1 MFGVKEN
8 PVNAVNA
15 LRFRVAAWTIAIVA
29 LAVFGVRP
37 ASAVPAFTAKT
48 GQPCSACHIGGF
60 GPQLTPFGRK
70 FKLEGYT
77 MDAGREAFPVSA
89 MAVSS
94 FVTSAKAQDTPPADH
109 YSTNNNF
116 SLDQVSLFVAG
127 GIGAHFGGFLQ
138 LTYDGVGRVFS
149 WDNADFRAIDH
160 VNLFGDDMLVGLSV
174 NNNPGVQD
182 VWNTL
187 PAWGFPYTSSAL
199 APAPAASTMFDG
211 GFAQSV
217 LGTTVYAYWN
227 DSIYAE
233 AGLYFTPADRFLI
246 AMGSTSGPGP
256 ISGVAPYFRVAYQKD
271 YGNQNFSI
279 GGFGFFPSIDPGADT
294 STGKTDSYT
303 DFGLDA
309 SYQYIGDGD
318 NIYALNMRYTHETQY
333 LAASFLLGN
342 SEKTRNTL
350 DDLRLDAS
358 YYWHNLIG
366 GSVQLFTTMGSSD
379 QLLYP
384 DSASFTP
391 DSSGVTFQIDATPWG
406 QGDAPLGGRL
416 SLRVGLQYTAYMRF
430 NGGISNYD
438 GMGRNASDNN
448 TLRIFT
454 WLAL

>member
-1 MFGVKEN
+1 
-8 PVNAVNA
+8 
-15 LRFRVAAWTIAIVA
+15 
-29 LAVFGVRP
+29 
-37 ASAVPAFTAKT
+37 
-48 GQPCSACHIGGF
+48 
-60 GPQLTPFGRK
+60 
-70 FKLEGYT
+70 
-77 MDAGREAFPVSA
+77 MDAGHEAFPVSA

-94 FVTSAKAQDTPPADH
+94 FVTSAKAQDAPPADH

-127 GIGAHFGGFLQ
+127 GIGDHFGGFLQ

-160 VNLFGDDMLVGLSV
+160 VNLFGDDVLLGLSV

-182 VWNTL
+182 VWNTT

-199 APAPAASTMFDG
+199 APAPAVGTMFDG

-217 LGTTVYAYWN
+217 LGTSVYAYWN
-227 DSIYAE
+227 DSIYTE
-233 AGLYFTPADRFLI
+233 VGLYFTPADRFLI

-256 ISGVAPYFRVAYQKD
+256 ISGAAPYFRVAYQKD
-271 YGNQNFSI
+271 YGSQNFSI
-279 GGFGFFPSIDPGADT
+279 GGFGFFPSIDPGGDT
-294 STGKTDSYT
+294 STGKTDFYA

-318 NIYALNMRYTHETQY
+318 NIYALNTRYTHESQELSATY
-333 LAASFLLGN
+333 LLGGAVKPNN
-342 SEKTRNTL
+342 SL
-350 DDLRLDAS
+350 DDFRIDAS
-358 YYWHNLIG
+358 YYWHNLLG
-366 GSVQLFTTMGSSD
+366 GSVQFFNTEGSSD
-379 QLLYP
+379 ILLYP
-384 DSASFTP
+384 DNRTNSPRSTGF
-391 DSSGVTFQIDATPWG
+391 TFQIDATPWG

-430 NGGISNYD
+430 DGANSNYD

>member
-1 MFGVKEN
+1 M
-8 PVNAVNA
+8 NAA
-15 LRFRVAAWTIAIVA
+15 LSPRFRLASWIVA
-29 LAVFGVRP
+29 IFALAMFAVAP
-37 ASAVPAFTAKT
+37 ALAVPAFTAKT
-48 GQPCSACHIGGF
+48 GQPCSACHVGGF

-77 MDAGREAFPVSA
+77 MDAGTKAFPMSA

-94 FVTSAKAQDTPPADH
+94 FVTSSKAQDTPPADH

-127 GIGAHFGGFLQ
+127 GIGDHFGGFVQ
-138 LTYDGVGRVFS
+138 LTYDGVGRTFS
-149 WDNADFRAIDH
+149 WDNADIRVTDH
-160 VNLFGDDMLVGLSV
+160 VTVFGNDVLVGLSF
-174 NNNPGVQD
+174 NNSPGVQD

-199 APAPAASTMFDG
+199 APAPAVGTMFDG

-217 LGTTVYAYWN
+217 LGTSAYAYWN
-227 DSIYAE
+227 DHIYTE
-233 AGLYFTPADRFLI
+233 VGLYWTPANRFLI

-256 ISGVAPYFRVAYQKD
+256 ISGAAPYFRVAYQKD

-279 GGFGFFPSIDPGADT
+279 GGFGFFPSIDPGGDT
-294 STGKTDSYT
+294 TTGKTDSYA

-318 NIYALNMRYTHETQY
+318 NIYALNARYTHEAQDLT
-333 LAASFLLGN
+333 ATALLGGA
-342 SEKTRNTL
+342 EKSNNTL
-350 DDLRLDAS
+350 DDIRFDAS
-358 YYWHNLIG
+358 YYWHNLVG
-366 GSVQLFTTMGSSD
+366 GSVQFFNTEGSSD
-379 QLLYP
+379 ALLYADNRTLSP
-384 DSASFTP
+384 RST
-391 DSSGVTFQIDATPWG
+391 GVTFQIDATPWG

-430 NGGISNYD
+430 DGAGSNYD
-438 GMGRNASDNN
+438 GNGRNASDNN